1 MKRTVSAMEA
11 RKHLGELLEGVFYR
25 NDEVV
30 IERAGKPMAV
40 VIPAYLYENIERG
53 RDRLM
58 ELIKMNWEHNKDVP
72 PEELEADIEAV
83 MLELRPHYKS
93 AAPHNAD

>member
-11 RKHLGELLEGVFYR
+11 RKRLGELLEGVFYR

-40 VIPAYLYENIERG
+40 VIPAYLYENIERE
-53 RDRLM
+53 RIEM
-58 ELIKMNWEHNKDVP
+58 QKLIARAQERNRSVP
-72 PEELEADIEAV
+72 PELLEREIAEAMAQV
-83 MLELRPHYKS
+83 RGKKITSKPK
-93 AAPHNAD
+93 A

>member
-1 MKRTVSAMEA
+1 MKRKVSAMEA
-11 RKHLGELLEGVFYR
+11 RKKLGELLEGVYYR
-25 NDEVV
+25 HDEVV

-58 ELIKMNWEHNKDVP
+58 ELIQKAQERNRDVP
-72 PEELEADIEAV
+72 PEILEQEIADAV
-83 MLELRPHYKS
+83 AEVRGKKS
-93 AAPHNAD
+93 ATKAQR